1 MMKRSVLMRKLII
14 CAGVFA
20 AFSAFIFQSNVYAVD
35 TTESVYE
42 MNYVSLGAGFLFH
55 KYTGMDNFRE
65 KTGYFSND
73 DQINFGLGFQFN
85 GELMLNKTFSLNTP
99 VGLAVGYRWQAITGG
114 YTYSSAYMGKLTR
127 EVNITNN
134 IAYFSAAFPLDS
146 QKYCYLGALAGIGAS
161 TYELKWEWSDKKS
174 GVTYS
179 PDINKSAKGFVVP
192 VGVFLDWGSDG
203 IGGRLGAEYMFSK
216 YSKIDGSKP
225 NGNGYQIYLNL
236 RYAI

>member
-1 MMKRSVLMRKLII
+1 MKRSALMRKLII
-14 CAGVFA
+14 CAGVLA
-20 AFSAFIFQSNVYAVD
+20 ACSTFIFQSNVYAAD

-42 MNYVSLGAGFLFH
+42 MNYVSLGAGILFH
-55 KYTGMDNFRE
+55 KYTGMDDFRD
-65 KTGYFSND
+65 KTGTFSND
-73 DQINFGLGFQFN
+73 DQINFGLGMQLN
-85 GELMLNKTFSLNTP
+85 GELMLNKAFSLSTP

-114 YTYSSAYMGKLTR
+114 YTYTSALWGKLTR
-127 EVNITNN
+127 EVNIINN
-134 IAYFSAAFPLDS
+134 IAYFSAAVPLDS
-146 QKYCYLGALAGIGAS
+146 KKYCYLGALAGIGAS
-161 TYELKWEWSDKKS
+161 TYELKSEWSEKKS
-174 GVTYS
+174 GITY
-179 PDINKSAKGFVVP
+179 PADINKSAKGFVVP